1 MGDSLPAPRT
11 DSSPADV
18 DDSQQ
23 QRDPRAAEMFNFD
36 AGSHV
41 LYFSSEYHEVSHRF
55 LVIAGRKDDGGVD
68 FLLWWEEWARMF
80 GKIGKSL
87 Q

>member
-1 MGDSLPAPRT
+1 MSDSLPAQRT

-41 LYFSSEYHEVSHRF
+41 LYFWSEYHEVSHRF
-55 LVIAGRKDDGGVD
+55 LVNAGRQDDGGID
-68 FLLWWEEWARMF
+68 FLLW
-80 GKIGKSL
+80 L
-87 Q
+87 